1 MGVNPLHPPD
11 EVLVEK
17 SKKGDLDAFEEL
29 VRRYEGKVYNMAYR
43 FMGNHADAGDLA
55 QEGFI
60 RLYQALPGF
69 RGESSF
75 STWMYRIVS
84 NACRD
89 ELRRRQRQRNVSLD
103 ELAKSAAGNIPV
115 YSAEESPEDAAER
128 HELQQYV
135 QQCLTSLSEEHRL
148 VLIMREM
155 QGLSY
160 EEIAAALGCSLG
172 TVKSRLNRARHA
184 LKDKIKARRELFNG
198 EYRLSVKGGTSNA
211 V

>member
-1 MGVNPLHPPD
+1 MQPPD
-11 EVLVEK
+11 EVLVDR

-29 VRRYEGKVYNMAYR
+29 VRRYEGKVYGMAYR

-69 RGESSF
+69 RGDSSF
-75 STWMYRIVS
+75 STWMYRIVA

-103 ELAKSAAGNIPV
+103 ELVESAAGNMPV
-115 YSAEESPEDAAER
+115 HSTEESPEDAAER
-128 HELQQYV
+128 NELQEYV
-135 QQCLTSLSEEHRL
+135 QQCLSSLSEEHRL
-148 VLIMREM
+148 ILIMREM

-160 EEIAAALGCSLG
+160 EEIAAALECSLG

-184 LKDKIKARRELFNG
+184 LKDKIKARRELFN
-198 EYRLSVKGGTSNA
+198 EDYRLSVKGGTSDA